1 MDTDI
6 RYIRVSK
13 KSFEKA
19 IGGMPDVNIRFWSR
33 SYIFFEKKKSGSKN

>member
-6 RYIRVSK
+6 RYIRISK

-19 IGGMPDVNIRFWSR
+19 IGGMPDVNIPFWSR
-33 SYIFFEKKKSGSKN
+33 SYIFFEKK